1 MAGSRILVAEYP
13 SKPGGSGIWYILP
26 NGIKQ
31 IAFPKAEPELEASES
46 GFFKSQNLDIEI
58 QVNDGAEFERLIWT
72 EEDFTTLSLPVAVM
86 SLLSLSSLSSLFS
99 NNIFPFAQAHAF
111 AKLLYRRQEISKTLA
126 LSLPKFVS
134 SRRNL
139 VGP

>member
-1 MAGSRILVAEYP
+1 VAGSRILVAEYP

-72 EEDFTTLSLPVAVM
+72 EEDFTTLSLA
-86 SLLSLSSLSSLFS
+86 
-99 NNIFPFAQAHAF
+99 AAA
-111 AKLLYRRQEISKTLA
+111 
-126 LSLPKFVS
+126 
-134 SRRNL
+134 
-139 VGP
+139 

>member
-31 IAFPKAEPELEASES
+31 IAFPKAELEASES

-58 QVNDGAEFERLIWT
+58 QVNDGTELDRQLIWT
-72 EEDFTTLSLPVAVM
+72 DEGFTIPFSHMFVIPGAGGEDSEGWIDECFASIEGTLTLCSQFTFLS
-86 SLLSLSSLSSLFS
+86 
-99 NNIFPFAQAHAF
+99 
-111 AKLLYRRQEISKTLA
+111 
-126 LSLPKFVS
+126 
-134 SRRNL
+134 
-139 VGP
+139 

>member
-31 IAFPKAEPELEASES
+31 IAFPKAELEASES

-86 SLLSLSSLSSLFS
+86 SLLSLSSLSSLSCHSLS
-99 NNIFPFAQAHAF
+99 NNIFSICTSTCFRQAF
-111 AKLLYRRQEISKTLA
+111 VQETRDFKNTGTQSSEVRQ
-126 LSLPKFVS
+126 
-134 SRRNL
+134 
-139 VGP
+139 

>member
-1 MAGSRILVAEYP
+1 VAGSRILVAEYP

-31 IAFPKAEPELEASES
+31 IALPKAELEASES

-72 EEDFTTLSLPVAVM
+72 EEDFTTLSLA
-86 SLLSLSSLSSLFS
+86 
-99 NNIFPFAQAHAF
+99 AAA
-111 AKLLYRRQEISKTLA
+111 
-126 LSLPKFVS
+126 
-134 SRRNL
+134 
-139 VGP
+139 